1 MIRITVR
8 NKINERGEPELDI
21 FLGDSEDPC
30 MFITIPH
37 ELYEET
43 ISPVLINLVEQRS
56 YAWENE
62 THDLE
67 KYKCKDHQSEEEKTP
82 QDGYDQSKDNKDK
95 NNILGLDGKPTK
107 H

>member
-43 ISPVLINLVEQRS
+43 ISPVLINLV
-56 YAWENE
+56 
-62 THDLE
+62 DLFLI
-67 KYKCKDHQSEEEKTP
+67 S
-82 QDGYDQSKDNKDK
+82 
-95 NNILGLDGKPTK
+95 
-107 H
+107 